1 MVMPKLWRDADETAL
16 ERQLLRNGVGARDD
30 EQIRCDDCHRTPLI
44 GEHVAVY
51 ANHKVRC
58 ELCRSLHRARPVGEQ
73 LVRHNPDG
81 PNARVRVLRR
91 LPV

>member
-1 MVMPKLWRDADETAL
+1 MLMPKLWRDADETAL
-16 ERQLLRNGVGARDD
+16 ERQLLKSGVDQRDVQ
-30 EQIRCDDCHRTPLI
+30 QIRCDDCHRTPLI
-44 GEHVAVY
+44 GERVAVY
-51 ANHKVRC
+51 SGGKVRC
-58 ELCRSLHRARPVGEQ
+58 ELCRALHKQLPVGEQ